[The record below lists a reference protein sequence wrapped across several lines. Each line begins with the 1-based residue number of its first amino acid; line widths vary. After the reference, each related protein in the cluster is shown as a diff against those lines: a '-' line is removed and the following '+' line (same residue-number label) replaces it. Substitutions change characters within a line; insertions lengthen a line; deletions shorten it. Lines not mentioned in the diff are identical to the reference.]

1 MHLHG
6 TIVSCENKIQSMA
19 VVLVLMQHLLLQ
31 YLDEEKRETLT
42 KDTSVS
48 VKTEPAD
55 ISEASTPNSPI
66 TPREEKEA
74 KPVVISTASSTTDQ
88 NATAMPDNVS
98 VVSEQVVPLAAD
110 IPLCTS
116 NTADSTQPAKEL
128 SNSLTECEVEVNVAE
143 DSGRNTPS
151 PCPSTTGSQR

>member
-1 MHLHG
+1 
-6 TIVSCENKIQSMA
+6 MA

-31 YLDEEKRETLT
+31 YFDEEKRETLT

-128 SNSLTECEVEVNVAE
+128 SNSFTECEVEVNVAE

-151 PCPSTTGSQR
+151 PCPSTTGSQRSLTSSFL

>member
-1 MHLHG
+1 
-6 TIVSCENKIQSMA
+6 
-19 VVLVLMQHLLLQ
+19 MQHLLLQ

-88 NATAMPDNVS
+88 NATA
-98 VVSEQVVPLAAD
+98 
-110 IPLCTS
+110 I
-116 NTADSTQPAKEL
+116 
-128 SNSLTECEVEVNVAE
+128 
-143 DSGRNTPS
+143 
-151 PCPSTTGSQR
+151 